1 MMLNADIELLRTI
14 DLAVLPVK
22 FDSTEFF
29 VELNGSIESYCT
41 RTGELSMRYE
51 IPERMH
57 NGWGVVH
64 GGIIS
69 TVLDQTM
76 INALFLTDDQLDAAP
91 TISMSICF
99 IESLTSG
106 SAIVTARPVFV
117 GNRVAQLSA
126 ECFNGTENRSL
137 VATATS
143 STILRRNDNLKHIEV

>member
-1 MMLNADIELLRTI
+1 MTLNADIELLRTI
-14 DLAVLPVK
+14 DLAALPVK
-22 FDSTEFF
+22 FDSTEFL
-29 VELNGSIESYCT
+29 VELNASIESHCP
-41 RTGELSMRYE
+41 RNGELSMRYE

-57 NGWGVVH
+57 NGFGVVH

-69 TVLDQTM
+69 AVLDQTM
-76 INALFLTDDQLDAAP
+76 INALFLTDDELDESP

-143 STILRRNDNLKHIEV
+143 STLLRRVDILNHTEV

>member
-1 MMLNADIELLRTI
+1 MKLNTDIALLRRM
-14 DLAVLPVK
+14 DLSALPVK
-22 FDSTEFF
+22 FDSTEFL
-29 VELNGSIESYCT
+29 VELNASIESHCP
-41 RTGELSMRYE
+41 RNGELSMRYK

-57 NGWGVVH
+57 NGFGVVH

-69 TVLDQTM
+69 AVLDQTM
-76 INALFLTDDQLDAAP
+76 INALFLTDDELDELP

-99 IESLTSG
+99 IGSLASR

-126 ECFNGTENRSL
+126 ECFDGTENRAL

-143 STILRRNDNLKHIEV
+143 STLLRRNDNLKHIEV